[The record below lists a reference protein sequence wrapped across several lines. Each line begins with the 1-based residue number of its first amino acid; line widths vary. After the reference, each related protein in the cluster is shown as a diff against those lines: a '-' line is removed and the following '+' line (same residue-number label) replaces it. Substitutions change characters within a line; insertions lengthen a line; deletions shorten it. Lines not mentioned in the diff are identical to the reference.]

1 MTKPTKN
8 NAKGFKKIHSAIG
21 EVFTPQPSSTLTS
34 SARHILGSTKSLV
47 ISSDAE
53 HDHPDITSARSENIY
68 NNTTM
73 TTHHLNRL
81 KTQTSQVCNFVD
93 TKFLSWRSG
102 KESDVYSEVMYRKI
116 KGDQM
121 CQLAMSLGENA
132 MGAVIEDFEEV
143 VNKGL
148 DMYEEAIDM
157 GENVLLPT
165 NSLKVLL
172 TLKMSIALHDLCG
185 HSLDAWVCAK
195 RTLLRAEKYQGLS
208 ATALDESET
217 EMLQRLRDFVS
228 MLETYLSH
236 HKHNSET
243 KSDRKMCNLAELEQ
257 EENDDGNRNA
267 GQFEHFNMKR
277 RQSQLQGATS
287 LTLSLAHKVEL
298 MKRGFRLDD
307 GEEYLLLGNLNH
319 ASQLMGT
326 LRKIF
331 NSYVRGNAVHASTQ
345 SGTSAALDGVELDMD
360 DFLLGGPY
368 LSWEGFSFF
377 CHDFNIT
384 PRRDG
389 KGNRKMNIRAGESF
403 LFNDNMEVQMIFTMT
418 SIAPQEVLKVKN
430 GVREWS
436 KGARDMWRDATKIAD
451 ASVHPTAGLNFDNF
465 CDCIARLGLVGL
477 CRGTW
482 AEMFPSTTER
492 VEAIFLTTMGCLD
505 NSLVTAN
512 LHQHKKSQGLAT
524 SEYKGMT
531 ALTREHSLK
540 GFEESKRKA
549 KQDRVRRR
557 SSSAPLHYTVA
568 NHRRG
573 SALLQERD
581 DE

>member
-1 MTKPTKN
+1 MVKPRKGDRG
-8 NAKGFKKIHSAIG
+8 GFKKTNSNIG
-21 EVFTPQPSSTLTS
+21 EIFSPQPSSTLAS
-34 SARHILGSTKSLV
+34 SGRNIIGGASKE
-47 ISSDAE
+47 ISVSMDAE
-53 HDHPDITSARSENIY
+53 HPDVGKSRQSNKY
-68 NNTTM
+68 NNTAM
-73 TTHHLNRL
+73 TIHHLDRL
-81 KTQTSQVCNFVD
+81 RKQTDTVCKFVD
-93 TKFLSWRSG
+93 SKFLSWRSG
-102 KESDVYSEVMYRKI
+102 KESDVYSEVVYRKI
-116 KGDQM
+116 KGDQL
-121 CQLAMSLGENA
+121 CQLAGSMGENA
-132 MGAVIEDFEEV
+132 VGPVIEDFEEV
-143 VNKGL
+143 VNRGL
-148 DMYEEAIDM
+148 DMYEEAMDM

-172 TLKMSIALHDLCG
+172 SLKMSIALHDLCG
-185 HSLDAWVCAK
+185 HSMDAWVCAK

-208 ATALDESET
+208 AVPLEDGEI

-236 HKHNSET
+236 HKHNKET
-243 KSDRKMCNLAELEQ
+243 KSNRKMCNLAELEG

-267 GQFEHFNMKR
+267 SQFEHFDMKR
-277 RQSQLQGATS
+277 RQSQLVGATS

-298 MKRGFRLDD
+298 MKRSFRLDD

-319 ASQLMGT
+319 AHQLMGT

-345 SGTSAALDGVELDMD
+345 SGTYVALDGVELDMD

-368 LSWEGFSFF
+368 LSWEGFLFF

-418 SIAPQEVLKVKN
+418 SIAPQEILKVKN
-430 GVREWS
+430 QVREWS
-436 KGARDMWRDATKIAD
+436 KGARDMWRDATKIAG
-451 ASVHPTAGLNFDNF
+451 ASTHPTAGLNFDNF
-465 CDCIARLGLVGL
+465 VDCIARLGLVGL
-477 CRGTW
+477 ARGTW
-482 AEMFPSTTER
+482 SEMFPTTTER

-505 NSLVTAN
+505 NSVVSAH

-540 GFEESKRKA
+540 GYEEEKRKA
-549 KQDRVRRR
+549 KQDRARRR

-568 NHRRG
+568 HRRG
-573 SALLQERD
+573 SARIIQEEED
-581 DE
+581 